1 MRRTP
6 ALLLTIGLWL
16 TPLPARAQL
25 PDEARLRA
33 RLAPELADRVL
44 VVVRTAAEQGLPT
57 RGLVA
62 RALEGESRHAGDAAI
77 LDAVNRQASALAAA
91 RHGLGTAARD
101 AEIEAGAGALLGGV
115 PEDSLASLRRARP
128 TGSLVIPLVVLADLV
143 ARGVPTAQASGT
155 VLAAARAGAGDPE
168 LLRMR
173 ERVNQRITKG
183 EPPPG
188 ATREGLRELLL
199 RTAPSDRRPPPGV
212 TETKGSKSP

>member
-143 ARGVPTAQASGT
+143 AATPSCCACAS
-155 VLAAARAGAGDPE
+155 A
-168 LLRMR
+168 
-173 ERVNQRITKG
+173 
-183 EPPPG
+183 
-188 ATREGLRELLL
+188 
-199 RTAPSDRRPPPGV
+199 
-212 TETKGSKSP
+212 